1 MTTTIDPPTVAAEPS
16 KPLSRAEYAKRVEDL
31 GRIILAYSEVTE
43 RLEQSHDALNRR
55 VAELQKELSDKKRQ
69 LERRN
74 RLAALGEMAAGIA
87 HEIRNPLGAIK
98 LYASLMRRDH
108 AGTPTGDTVV
118 RIDSAVARMESIV
131 SQVLGFTR
139 EIMADR
145 SACELVELVRETIDM
160 VRASH
165 ANASARVVA
174 SAPERLDANVD
185 ARLVSQALAN
195 LVRNGLDAAGPQ
207 GVVAITLAHRGSEAL
222 LRVEDSG
229 PGLVAEAAERIF
241 HPFFTTKD
249 DGTGLGL
256 AITHRIVEAHDGTI
270 EAGRSEQLRG
280 ARFDII
286 LPLQEPRR

>member
-1 MTTTIDPPTVAAEPS
+1 MTTTIDQPSAPTETS
-16 KPLSRAEYAKRVEDL
+16 KSLSRADYAKRVEDL

-43 RLEQSHDALNRR
+43 RLEQSHEALNRR
-55 VAELQKELSDKKRQ
+55 VAELQRELSDKKRQ
-69 LERRN
+69 LERRS

-87 HEIRNPLGAIK
+87 HEIRNPLGAIR
-98 LYASLMRRDH
+98 LYASLMRRDL
-108 AGTPTGDTVV
+108 AGTPTGDTAVK
-118 RIDSAVARMESIV
+118 IESAVARMESIV

-139 EIMADR
+139 EIVADR
-145 SACELVELVRETIDM
+145 VVCDLVELTRETIEM

-174 SAPERLDANVD
+174 STPDRLEASVD

-195 LVRNGLDAAGPQ
+195 LVRNGLDAVGPE
-207 GVVAITLAHRGSEAL
+207 GVVALTLTHRGAEVT

-229 PGLVAEAAERIF
+229 PGLAADVADRIF

-286 LPLQEPRR
+286 LPMQDPRR

>member
-1 MTTTIDPPTVAAEPS
+1 MTTTIDQPS
-16 KPLSRAEYAKRVEDL
+16 APSESAKPLSRAEYAKRVEDL

-43 RLEQSHDALNRR
+43 RLEQSHETLNRR
-55 VAELQKELSDKKRQ
+55 VAELQQELSDKKRQ

-87 HEIRNPLGAIK
+87 HEIRNPLGAIR
-98 LYASLMRRDH
+98 LYASLMRRDL
-108 AGTPTGDTVV
+108 AGSPTADTAVK
-118 RIDSAVARMESIV
+118 IESAVARMESIV

-139 EIMADR
+139 EIVADR
-145 SACELVELVRETIDM
+145 CDCDLVEVLRETIEM

-165 ANASARVVA
+165 ANSSARVA
-174 SAPERLDANVD
+174 ISTPDRCETSVD
-185 ARLVSQALAN
+185 ARLISQAVAN
-195 LVRNGLDAAGPQ
+195 LVRNALDAVGPE
-207 GVVAITLAHRGSEAL
+207 GVVAVTLAQRGYEIS

-229 PGLVAEAAERIF
+229 PGLAADAADRVF

-270 EAGRSEQLRG
+270 EAGRSEPLRG
-280 ARFDII
+280 ARFDIV
-286 LPLQEPRR
+286 LPRQATRR